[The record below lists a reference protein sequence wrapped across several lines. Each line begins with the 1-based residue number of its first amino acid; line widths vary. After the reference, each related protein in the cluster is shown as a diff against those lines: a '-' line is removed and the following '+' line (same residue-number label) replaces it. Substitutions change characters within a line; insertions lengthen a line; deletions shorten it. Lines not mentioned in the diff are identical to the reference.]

1 MGADVASWMDDPQPE
16 DKISLE
22 LLLDWIGFVTFCIC
36 FWLATAIFIAF
47 LVGVMTLPTPWQ

>member
-1 MGADVASWMDDPQPE
+1 MDDPQPE

-36 FWLATAIFIAF
+36 FWLAAAIFVAF
-47 LVGVMTLPTPWQ
+47 LLGVMTLPTPWQ